1 MKLQTASTEP
11 TKSLA
16 SPSTRVFDTGGTSTA
31 PGRVIYAEFPL
42 APKTKPLAGAVDIDD
57 LVAEFEQSPS
67 GAEAIAKGR
76 KWVARTFYSGGP
88 SSVAQLRLR
97 KGWSQAELAKRAE
110 TSQPYI
116 ARLEL
121 GKVDPQVSTVR
132 KIAQALGVPTA
143 TVLQAIAP
151 EGNE

>member
-1 MKLQTASTEP
+1 MKSQAASSKP
-11 TKSLA
+11 TKTLA
-16 SPSTRVFDTGGTSTA
+16 SPSTKVFDTLGASTA
-31 PGRVIYAEFPL
+31 PGRVIYAEFPI
-42 APKTKPLAGAVDIDD
+42 ASKAKPLAGAIDIDD
-57 LVAEFEQSPS
+57 LVTEFEQSPR

-76 KWVARTFYSGGP
+76 KWVARNFYSGGP

-132 KIAQALGVPTA
+132 KIARALGVPTT
-143 TVLQAIAP
+143 TVLLAISP
-151 EGNE
+151 EGAE